1 VLRKLA
7 AQPVNREIAPPPQ
20 SVEAG
25 PSRQLMPSNGANG
38 EHIRGV
44 LCAQLVLIDL
54 LEQKGF
60 VGRQEYA
67 DALQVWLDNLLPQE
81 QGAARYDPLHALI
94 QKLRHEDGPVQRQ
107 MGLGTT
113 AETRS
118 VTLSAVAD

>member
-1 VLRKLA
+1 
-7 AQPVNREIAPPPQ
+7 
-20 SVEAG
+20 
-25 PSRQLMPSNGANG
+25 MPSNGANG

-54 LEQKGF
+54 LEQRGL

-81 QGAARYDPLHALI
+81 RGAARYDPLHALI

-107 MGLGTT
+107 VGLGTIPE
-113 AETRS
+113 ARS